1 MKKTFLWAAVPVA
14 LCFGCGATFPVPT
27 QAMADAESAHRSA
40 LEVGAASQP
49 TAELHVKLAE
59 DQMAKAKTLIS
70 NGDNREAGSL
80 LVRSKADSELALVLA
95 REQGARTATQTAM
108 DKASSTSITNAA
120 EGAVK

>member
-1 MKKTFLWAAVPVA
+1 MKKTFLWAAIPVA
-14 LCFGCGATFPVPT
+14 LSFGCGATFPVPT
-27 QAMADAESAHRSA
+27 QAMADAESAHRAA
-40 LEVGAASQP
+40 LEVGAAGQP

-108 DKASSTSITNAA
+108 DKASATSITNAA